1 MVAKQDMQDVQDM
14 GQTPNT
20 LENIHG
26 PPTPARYAIS
36 PDRHG
41 WGPPTAVQVYESSI
55 PRGGICLQH
64 PSQWAPS
71 PASLECPA
79 FAAPQA
85 PGAMLTTVKDHHTMA
100 KMYDTAAI
108 WSELLPLIASGA
120 SLPAALR
127 QLPEPRPS
135 LWWAKMAVRDDPDL
149 AKQYRDA
156 MELRADALAD
166 EIAALADEQ
175 IPSTLRGSDAAAWV
189 QQQRL
194 RVDAKKWL
202 ACKLFP
208 RRWGDRMELSVDVAQ
223 RISITAALEAAQRR
237 VDTIEAESLP
247 ASLLADSRTRA

>member
-1 MVAKQDMQDVQDM
+1 MKRQ
-14 GQTPNT
+14 
-20 LENIHG
+20 
-26 PPTPARYAIS
+26 PATR
-36 PDRHG
+36 
-41 WGPPTAVQVYESSI
+41 
-55 PRGGICLQH
+55 
-64 PSQWAPS
+64 
-71 PASLECPA
+71 
-79 FAAPQA
+79 AAPPQKHDRQR
-85 PGAMLTTVKDHHTMA
+85 V
-100 KMYDTAAI
+100 
-108 WSELLPLIASGA
+108 WSALLPLIASGA

-149 AKQYRDA
+149 AEQYRDA

-166 EIAALADEQ
+166 EIAALADEP
-175 IPSTLRGSDAAAWV
+175 IPPTLRGSDAAAWV

-237 VDTIEAESLP
+237 VDTIEAEP
-247 ASLLADSRTRA
+247 QTAALLADSRARA